1 MKLWTYEKETGRA
14 FVGGCVAQIIVGT
27 IILVGLAIY
36 AMVANGLLD
45 AVFGF

>member
-14 FVGGCVAQIIVGT
+14 FVGGCVRQIIVG
-27 IILVGLAIY
+27 IIVIVGLVVY
-36 AMVANGLLD
+36 ALVANGIID